1 MAQGDK
7 KRTYKVTKKA
17 IAIINWFDDN
27 SRLDKSDTVDRAVKY
42 YYAQV
47 KAGEIDDPM
56 VKDDIESGGDSLMD
70 DDDGDSGGGL
80 IDRFRSKR

>member
-1 MAQGDK
+1 MAQGDN
-7 KRTYKVTKKA
+7 KRTYKLTKKA
-17 IAIINWFDDN
+17 VSIISWFDDN

-56 VKDDIESGGDSLMD
+56 VEDKIERGASELVDDEE
-70 DDDGDSGGGL
+70 DSGSTSI
-80 IDRFRSKR
+80 IDKIRGN

>member
-47 KAGEIDDPM
+47 KAGNIDDPM
-56 VKDDIESGGDSLMD
+56 VKDDIEEGAEELMD
-70 DDDGDSGGGL
+70 DDDDSSGSGL
-80 IDRFRSKR
+80 IDRIRGKK

>member
-17 IAIINWFDDN
+17 VAIINWFDDN

-47 KAGEIDDPM
+47 KAGNIDDPM
-56 VKDDIESGGDSLMD
+56 VQDQIEKGADELLD
-70 DDDGDSGGGL
+70 DDEDDSGSGL
-80 IDRFRSKR
+80 IDRIRGKK

>member
-7 KRTYKVTKKA
+7 KRTYKLTKKA
-17 IAIINWFDDN
+17 IAIIEWFGDN

-47 KAGEIDDPM
+47 KAGNIDDPM
-56 VKDDIESGGDSLMD
+56 VQDQIEKGADELLD
-70 DDDGDSGGGL
+70 DDEGDSGSGL
-80 IDRFRSKR
+80 IDRIRGKK

>member
-7 KRTYKVTKKA
+7 KRTYKLTKKA

-47 KAGEIDDPM
+47 KAGNIDDPM
-56 VKDDIESGGDSLMD
+56 VKDEIEEGAEELMD
-70 DDDGDSGGGL
+70 NDEDGGSSSL
-80 IDRFRSKR
+80 IDRIRGKK

>member
-17 IAIINWFDDN
+17 IAIIQWFDDN

-47 KAGEIDDPM
+47 KAGNIDDPM
-56 VKDDIESGGDSLMD
+56 VKDEIESGADSLMD
-70 DDDGDSGGGL
+70 DDDSDDGTGL
-80 IDRFRSKR
+80 IDRIRGKK